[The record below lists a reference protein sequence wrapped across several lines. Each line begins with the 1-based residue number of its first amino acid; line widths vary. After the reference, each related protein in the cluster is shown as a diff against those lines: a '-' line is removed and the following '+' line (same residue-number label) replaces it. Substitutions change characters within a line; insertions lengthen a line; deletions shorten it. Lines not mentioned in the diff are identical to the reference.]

1 MARMALE
8 EIYGANGT
16 LTDNKSWSSPGPA
29 AFDFRSAFSILP
41 PKPSTPI
48 DKLLGDVVTTPT
60 PSMLRSIQQTTLLD
74 DVFRED
80 PTTLSLE
87 AFVADLTGKE
97 AGLLVLS
104 GTMGNQLAIRA
115 HLAQPPHSVLADHRS
130 HILQY
135 EAGGLCSLSGAYPIP
150 IGPKNGHHLTL
161 QDVQVH
167 FVPGD
172 GDIHKPPTR
181 LISLE
186 NTLSGTIL
194 PLEDAQAIAA
204 WARAQDP
211 PVPVHCDGARLW
223 EAVVA
228 TTPSPSNGEDGVSA
242 LVSRLRSYSRCFDS
256 ISLCFSKG
264 LSAPVGSVLVS
275 SVPGFIPRARR
286 LRKALGGGLRQAGVI
301 AAPALTAV
309 KEIFLA
315 DGGAKLRRSHETAE
329 KVAGMWRGK
338 GGRLKEG
345 VGWETNMAWLD
356 LKGSGVD
363 EERWVEEGRKEGV
376 KVSSRGRVV
385 CHWQVGSE
393 GVRRLERAMDRVLGP
408 KRDGV
413 NGIEEKGGR
422 MVDGQM

>member
-1 MARMALE
+1 MAPEAMHGINGALT
-8 EIYGANGT
+8 ANKT
-16 LTDNKSWSSPGPA
+16 WSSPGPA
-29 AFDFRSAFSILP
+29 AFDFRS
-41 PKPSTPI
+41 
-48 DKLLGDVVTTPT
+48 DVVTTPT
-60 PSMLRSIQQTTLLD
+60 SSMLRSIQQTTLLD

-97 AGLLVLS
+97 DGLLVLS

-150 IGPKNGHHLTL
+150 VVPKNGHHLTL
-161 QDVQVH
+161 QDVQAH

-186 NTLSGTIL
+186 NTLSGNIL

-228 TTPSPSNGEDGVSA
+228 TTPPPHLLNGEDGSSA
-242 LVSRLRSYSRCFDS
+242 LVSRLRAYGQCFDS

-315 DGGAKLRRSHETAE
+315 DGGAKLRSSHATAGQ
-329 KVAGMWRGK
+329 VAWMWRTK

-345 VGWETNMAWLD
+345 VEWETNMVWLD
-356 LKGSGVD
+356 LEGSGVD
-363 EERWVEEGRKEGV
+363 DERWVEEGRREGV
-376 KVSSRGRVV
+376 KVSPRGRVV
-385 CHWQVGSE
+385 CHWQIGSE
-393 GVRRLERAMDRVLGP
+393 GVRRLERAMDRVLGVKGV
-408 KRDGV
+408 KRDRV
-413 NGIEEKGGR
+413 NGIEEEVGR
-422 MVDGQM
+422 MVVGAGVAPKDFYFP

>member
-1 MARMALE
+1 
-8 EIYGANGT
+8 
-16 LTDNKSWSSPGPA
+16 
-29 AFDFRSAFSILP
+29 
-41 PKPSTPI
+41 
-48 DKLLGDVVTTPT
+48 
-60 PSMLRSIQQTTLLD
+60 MLRSIQQTTLLD

-80 PTTLSLE
+80 PTTSSLE

-150 IGPKNGHHLTL
+150 VVPKNGHHLTL
-161 QDVQVH
+161 QDVQAH
-167 FVPGD
+167 FVPED

-228 TTPSPSNGEDGVSA
+228 TTSPRAPCNGEDGGSPTLAVRR
-242 LVSRLRSYSRCFDS
+242 RLRAYSECFDS

-286 LRKALGGGLRQAGVI
+286 LRKALGGGLRQAG
-301 AAPALTAV
+301 
-309 KEIFLA
+309 
-315 DGGAKLRRSHETAE
+315 
-329 KVAGMWRGK
+329 
-338 GGRLKEG
+338 
-345 VGWETNMAWLD
+345 
-356 LKGSGVD
+356 
-363 EERWVEEGRKEGV
+363 
-376 KVSSRGRVV
+376 
-385 CHWQVGSE
+385 
-393 GVRRLERAMDRVLGP
+393 
-408 KRDGV
+408 
-413 NGIEEKGGR
+413 
-422 MVDGQM
+422 

>member
-1 MARMALE
+1 MAPDGIHAV
-8 EIYGANGT
+8 NGT
-16 LTDNKSWSSPGPA
+16 LIDNGWSSPGPA
-29 AFDFRSAFSILP
+29 VFDFRS
-41 PKPSTPI
+41 
-48 DKLLGDVVTTPT
+48 DVVTTPT

-115 HLAQPPHSVLADHRS
+115 HLAQPPHSVLADYRS

-135 EAGGLCSLSGAYPIP
+135 EAGGLCSFSGAFPIP
-150 IGPKNGHHLTL
+150 VTPKNGHHLTL
-161 QDVQVH
+161 QDVQEH

-194 PLEDAQAIAA
+194 PLEDVQAIAA

-228 TTPSPSNGEDGVSA
+228 TTSPPATPPATPPGSDPSSNGEDGVST
-242 LVSRLRSYSRCFDS
+242 LISRLRSYSQCFDS

-301 AAPALTAV
+301 AAPALTA
-309 KEIFLA
+309 
-315 DGGAKLRRSHETAE
+315 
-329 KVAGMWRGK
+329 
-338 GGRLKEG
+338 
-345 VGWETNMAWLD
+345 
-356 LKGSGVD
+356 
-363 EERWVEEGRKEGV
+363 
-376 KVSSRGRVV
+376 
-385 CHWQVGSE
+385 
-393 GVRRLERAMDRVLGP
+393 
-408 KRDGV
+408 
-413 NGIEEKGGR
+413 
-422 MVDGQM
+422 